1 MKTILLTTA
10 ILLIATMAD
19 AQQFS
24 LVEVNPLHGQ
34 EQFIWSDSSKHIYGG
49 GEFASF
55 AELNGLLYFT
65 AQDGNYNYELWV
77 TDGTQQGTHVVK
89 EINTTGSANP
99 GKLHKVGN
107 RIVFAATDD
116 ATGGMGIATYDVYA
130 TDGTEQGTVKIADV
144 DESFNDFL
152 SSSRV
157 IAFNNKL
164 VFCTIDKVMITDGTT
179 TGTTPLSA
187 ISQYAQGFGYCEL
200 NGKVYFLINQS
211 NQLQIWRTDG
221 TVSGT
226 KLMKNLNGTLMYA
239 ETMQAFN
246 GKLYIVGA
254 PQGQGHDLH
263 VYDGTENGNVQ
274 KVNLGATGNSY
285 PTELHVYNNTL
296 WFLAANNT
304 HNNLYKMDAN
314 DIVPVPVPSVSGLDV
329 YGDLAFANNRVYFT
343 DQMNN
348 RVIRSVNAH
357 NYSQSELELTDK
369 QLPWFWQT
377 DASFLV
383 GMNNRIYFTAY
394 DTLNQQ
400 QYFMVS
406 DGTPSG
412 THSVMPEG
420 YNVAHPFNALISCGM
435 ADAFDFTTFGNKI
448 VVPANFNDAGREL
461 WFFTDENTVSI
472 DEPQLQTTVNLFP
485 NPATDMLNIS
495 FANSNYC
502 QTDVLVKDMSGKILN
517 RETTSGSYMM
527 VPVVSFSSGGYCAE
541 FWQEGKRIASK
552 KFSIVK

>member
-1 MKTILLTTA
+1 MKTILLTAAT
-10 ILLIATMAD
+10 LLIATTIH
-19 AQQFS
+19 AQHFS
-24 LVEVNPLHGQ
+24 MVEVNPLHGT
-34 EQFIWSDSSKHIYGG
+34 EQFIWSDSSKHVYGG

-55 AELNGLLYFT
+55 VELNGLLYFT
-65 AQDGNYNYELWV
+65 AQVGNYNYELWV
-77 TDGTQQGTHVVK
+77 TDGTQPGTHVVK

-107 RIVFAATDD
+107 RIIFAATEDSVD
-116 ATGGMGIATYDVYA
+116 GFGIGTYDVFSS
-130 TDGTEQGTVKIADV
+130 DGTEQGTHKIADV
-144 DESFNDFL
+144 NEGFNDFL
-152 SSSRV
+152 GSSRV
-157 IAFNNKL
+157 ITFNNKL
-164 VFCTIDKVMITDGTT
+164 VFCTIDKVMITDGTVS
-179 TGTTPLSA
+179 GTTPLSA
-187 ISQYAQGFGYCEL
+187 ITQYAQGFGYCEL

-211 NQLQIWRTDG
+211 GQLQIWRTDG

-226 KLMKNLNGTLMYA
+226 KMMKNLSGTLMYA

-246 GKLYIVGA
+246 GKLYIVAA
-254 PQGQGHDLH
+254 PQGQGYDLH
-263 VYDGTENGNVQ
+263 VYDGAENGNVQ

-304 HNNLYKMDAN
+304 HNNLYKMDVN
-314 DIVPVPVPSVSGLDV
+314 DVAPVPVPSVSGLDV

-343 DQMNN
+343 DQMSN
-348 RVIRSVNAH
+348 RIIRSVNAQ
-357 NYSQSELELTDK
+357 NYSVAELELKDK

-406 DGTPSG
+406 DGTTSG
-412 THSVMPEG
+412 TYSVMPEG

-435 ADAFDFTTFGNKI
+435 ADAFDFTSFGNKI
-448 VVPANFNDAGREL
+448 VVPANFNNAGREL

-472 DEPQLQTTVNLFP
+472 DEPQAEVAVHLFP
-485 NPATDMLNIS
+485 NPATDALNIS
-495 FANSNYC
+495 FTNSNYC
-502 QTDVLVKDMSGKILN
+502 QTIVLVRDMNGKVLN
-517 RETTSGSYMM
+517 REATAGSS
-527 VPVVSFSSGGYCAE
+527 VILPVMSFSSGGYCAE
-541 FWQEGKRIASK
+541 IWQEGKHIATK
-552 KFSIVK
+552 KFVIVK